1 MVETRLLRAE
11 DLIGLPDDHE
21 LYEGV
26 PKGVAAA
33 PEVSAIALR
42 IGTLLNLAIWPG
54 RLGVVFGADA
64 SFRLVRDPDTMFLPD
79 VAFVRAER
87 ISSRE
92 DLTYPF
98 EGPPDLAVEVLSPSD
113 RIADLDQKMHRY
125 LTAGTLL
132 GWAIDPQ
139 RWIVTVHRPGE
150 VPVVLDGT
158 DTLTAGDLIPDFSV
172 LVNDVL
178 TLGGFFRE

>member
-1 MVETRLLRAE
+1 MVRTRLLTAE
-11 DLIGLPDDHE
+11 DLISLPDNFE

-26 PKGVAAA
+26 SREVAAA
-33 PEVSAIALR
+33 PDHSAIALN
-42 IGTLLNLAIWPG
+42 IAALIWNHVDEHQSG
-54 RLGVVFGADA
+54 SAFGADA
-64 SFRLVRDPDTMFLPD
+64 SFRLARDPDTMFLPD

-139 RWIVTVHRPGE
+139 RRIVTVHRPGE

-158 DTLTAGDLIPDFSV
+158 DTLTAWDLIPDFSV